1 MTEITVSGRRNERKS
16 WRNEKMKDLKT
27 DYSNVVPRGTLRV
40 DELAKL
46 LA

>member
-1 MTEITVSGRRNERKS
+1 LSSSVENKFIVNGGSAMQ
-16 WRNEKMKDLKT
+16 T
-27 DYSNVVPRGTLRV
+27 DHGQEFLSDVVHQGTLRV